1 MSYDETRRQAYA
13 AAVAAAGRI
22 VATAEA
28 APTSL
33 DVEFFTWNDQPTLR
47 FFFDRNVTAVE
58 KFAAQFDGYCTSE
71 VQGASDYTS
80 ARGEFEGFVY
90 TAWTLVERAA

>member
-1 MSYDETRRQAYA
+1 MSYDQTRREAYV

-28 APTSL
+28 VPTSL
-33 DVEFFTWNDQPTLR
+33 DVEFLSSDDQPSLR
-47 FFFDRNVTAVE
+47 LYFHLDVAAVE
-58 KFAAQFDGYCTSE
+58 QFAKQFGGCCTSE

-80 ARGEFEGFVY
+80 ALGEFEGVGF

>member
-1 MSYDETRRQAYA
+1 MSYDQTRREAYA

-28 APTSL
+28 VPTTL
-33 DVEFFTWNDQPTLR
+33 DVEFTPWDDQPSLR
-47 FFFDRNVTAVE
+47 FYFHLDVAAVE
-58 KFAAQFDGYCTSE
+58 QFAGQFGGYCTCE

-80 ARGEFEGFVY
+80 ARGEFEGFVF